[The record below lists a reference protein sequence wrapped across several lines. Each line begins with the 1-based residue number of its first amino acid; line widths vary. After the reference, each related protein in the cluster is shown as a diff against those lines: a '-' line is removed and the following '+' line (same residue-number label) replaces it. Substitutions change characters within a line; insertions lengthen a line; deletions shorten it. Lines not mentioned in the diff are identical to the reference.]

1 MLKNKMIAT
10 TTIAAGLLVGSLGLA
25 AVIPAGVAS
34 AQTATTQ
41 TSTTQAANPSART
54 GHPALRN
61 LRRAEFKVAAD
72 TIGVKPVDLR
82 ADVKGGQSVA
92 DVATAKSV
100 SVDTVVNA
108 VVNDATAK
116 IDQAVA
122 NGKLSQ
128 DRATKIEAKLPAIVT
143 KAVNAHHSH

>member
-1 MLKNKMIAT
+1 
-10 TTIAAGLLVGSLGLA
+10 
-25 AVIPAGVAS
+25 
-34 AQTATTQ
+34 
-41 TSTTQAANPSART
+41 
-54 GHPALRN
+54 
-61 LRRAEFKVAAD
+61 VAAD

>member
-1 MLKNKMIAT
+1 MPKNKIIAT
-10 TTIAAGLLVGSLGLA
+10 TTLAAGLLIGSLGLA

-34 AQTATTQ
+34 AQT
-41 TSTTQAANPSART
+41 STTQAANPSAKT

-72 TIGVKPVDLR
+72 TIGVKPAELR
-82 ADVKGGQSVA
+82 ADVKSGQSVA
-92 DVATAKSV
+92 DVATAKGV
-100 SVDTVVNA
+100 SVDTVINA
-108 VVNDATAK
+108 VVTDATAK